1 MAIVSST
8 SARPSTPDLSLA
20 WCRSLAG
27 RQPLGLGEDVG
38 RVGSSAPRAQQL
50 GGLQR
55 HGTNWYRHAVA
66 IRWLRRNIGAT
77 SLRSCSIT
85 ATWCSGFQWSSV
97 LVLVPAGRPWAPAAY
112 ISSGSSWSSRELSR
126 PARGGVLQ
134 SQKRTLLLLLLAG
147 HVAVSLQGHASRL
160 WTAES
165 SLPAFAD
172 PREGEVTKPRTPVVI
187 SIVLSVLAVIV

>member
-1 MAIVSST
+1 MALVSST

-38 RVGSSAPRAQQL
+38 RVGGSAPRAQQL

-55 HGTNWYRHAVA
+55 HGTTTNYYCRAVA
-66 IRWLRRNIGAT
+66 IRYMERKTGAT

-85 ATWCSGFQWSSV
+85 AAWCSTFQWLYMLL
-97 LVLVPAGRPWAPAAY
+97 LVAAGRPWAPAAY
-112 ISSGSSWSSRELSR
+112 LFSGSSWSRER
-126 PARGGVLQ
+126 PARGGVVK

-147 HVAVSLQGHASRL
+147 HVAVSPQGHAGRL
-160 WTAES
+160 WTAEPFVS
-165 SLPAFAD
+165 AFAR
-172 PREGEVTKPRTPVVI
+172 PRPGDRTKPRTRD
-187 SIVLSVLAVIV
+187 